1 MKYIITESRLKVAR
15 ANPIYNKK
23 LGKPISSPSIVG
35 DMKQYYQ
42 KVKRINI
49 ILTVKYILTLT

>member
-23 LGKPISSPSIVG
+23 LRKPISSPSIVG

-42 KVKRINI
+42 Q
-49 ILTVKYILTLT
+49 TGMA